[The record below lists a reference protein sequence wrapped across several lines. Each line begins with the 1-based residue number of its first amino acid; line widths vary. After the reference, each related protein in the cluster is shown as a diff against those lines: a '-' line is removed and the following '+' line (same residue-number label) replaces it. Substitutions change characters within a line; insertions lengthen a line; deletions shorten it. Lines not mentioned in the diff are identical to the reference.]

1 MRILLI
7 NPPYRAVS
15 SAHGLGE
22 QTPLGLLAIGGPLLD
37 AGHDVTLLDAEVLC
51 LSVPQVAEH
60 ARRLAPELILTG
72 HGGST
77 PAHPTVVEM
86 ARAIKPAL
94 PEVPIVYGG
103 VFPTYHGAEIL
114 AAEPSVDIVVRGE
127 GEQTT
132 LELVAALSD
141 GQPLASVPGLF
152 VRQAGRVVTTPDA
165 PPIKLDAYRIGWELI
180 EDWDHYQCWGVGRS
194 AIIQLSRGCPHRCT
208 YCGQRDFWTRWRH
221 RDPERVAA
229 EIGWLH
235 RRHGVN
241 FVDLADENPTTSR
254 RIWRR
259 FLEAMIAQ
267 AVPVK
272 VFASI
277 RAGDIVRD
285 ADMLHLY
292 KAAGLECCL
301 MGLESTDPVILEN
314 ISKDSTQ
321 SVDREAIRLLRQ
333 HGILSMAGQIFGFE
347 QERLS
352 DYWRTFR
359 RLCAYD
365 PDLLNA
371 MYVTP
376 HRWTAFYAES
386 GHRDVVQED
395 RSKWDYRHQVL
406 NTRHLAAWQVFLAV
420 KALEVALQLRP
431 RVVFRLLAH
440 PDAAL
445 RRALR
450 WCTRNAARVWL
461 DEVHDFVLRSRYR
474 RHGVGLFEFW
484 GAPMTGKLTPLREV
498 PRSRVGGASGTC

>member
-37 AGHDVTLLDAEVLC
+37 AGHDVTLLDAEVLRMT
-51 LSVPQVAEH
+51 VMQVADEV
-60 ARRLAPELILTG
+60 RRLAPELVLTG

-77 PAHPTVVEM
+77 PAHPTVVQM
-86 ARAIKPAL
+86 ARAIKHAV
-94 PEVPIVYGG
+94 PELPIVYGG
-103 VFPTYHGAEIL
+103 VFPTYHGPEIL
-114 AAEPSVDIVVRGE
+114 AAESAIDIVVRGE
-127 GEQTT
+127 GERTAV
-132 LELVAALSD
+132 ELVAAVAN
-141 GQPLASVPGLF
+141 GQPLVSVPGLF
-152 VRQAGRVVTTPDA
+152 LRQAGRVVTTPA
-165 PPIKLDAYRIGWELI
+165 AVPIRPDAYRIGWELI
-180 EDWDHYQCWGVGRS
+180 EDWDRYQCWGVGRS

-208 YCGQRDFWTRWRH
+208 YCGQRDFWMSWRH
-221 RDPERVAA
+221 RNPERVAA

-235 RRHGVN
+235 RHHGVN

-254 RIWRR
+254 KIWRR

-272 VFASI
+272 LFASI
-277 RAGDIVRD
+277 RASDIVRD

-301 MGLESTDPVILEN
+301 MGLESTDSVILQN
-314 ISKDSTQ
+314 IGKDSTQ
-321 SVDREAIRLLRQ
+321 PVDREAIRLLRQ
-333 HGILSMAGQIFGFE
+333 HGILSMVGQIFGFE

-352 DYWRTFR
+352 DYWRTLR

-376 HRWTAFYAES
+376 HRWTSFYAES
-386 GHRDVVQED
+386 GHRNVVQED

-406 NTRHLAAWQVFLAV
+406 DTRHLAPWQVFLAV
-420 KALEVALQLRP
+420 KALEAALQLRP
-431 RVVFRLLAH
+431 RALSRILAH
-440 PDAAL
+440 PDTAL

-450 WCTRNAARVWL
+450 WCTRNATRVWG
-461 DEVHDFVLRSRYR
+461 DEVHDFLLRSRYR
-474 RHGVGLFEFW
+474 RGGVGLFRFW
-484 GAPMTGKLTPLREV
+484 GAPMTGLLAPLRAI
-498 PRSRVGGASGTC
+498 PRPRADGAPGR